1 MPSIGVREAGAV
13 VEHTEGGSA
22 IRWADD
28 GYGDTAASILERVIA
43 KMRWDNDKTRRPS
56 RQLSLAI
63 TNAEQALHWL
73 RDL

>member
-1 MPSIGVREAGAV
+1 MVRHAGAGGD
-13 VEHTEGGSA
+13 HTEGVSA
-22 IRWADD
+22 IRWAAG

-73 RDL
+73 REL